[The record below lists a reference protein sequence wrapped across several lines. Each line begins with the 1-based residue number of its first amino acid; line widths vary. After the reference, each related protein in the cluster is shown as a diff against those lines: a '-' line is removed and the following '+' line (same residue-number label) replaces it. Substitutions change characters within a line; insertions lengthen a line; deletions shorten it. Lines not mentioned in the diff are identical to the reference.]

1 MLYSFTIEPSRSLYL
16 TQNLHDPTIR
26 QSPVIFDAVILER
39 YEYLRFMF
47 SIWERNEFLRFHYI
61 ILGGGIVGLSTAYYL
76 KTRFP
81 DRRIAI
87 MERGLIPSGA
97 STRNAGF
104 ACMGSVSELL
114 SDLNQSSPEE
124 VCRLFQLRKNGL
136 QRLRSLLGDSTIGYS
151 ERGSY
156 ELLFAHELEALD
168 QVNNLNGLLFDLLGG
183 HAFEVLP
190 KATISQFGFST
201 DQVHG
206 IIENKMEGELDTGL
220 MMQAL
225 TQLVLKQ
232 GIEIKTGCL
241 VESFHEESGHVTICC
256 AASGGLEPVAFE
268 TENLLI
274 CTNAFASD
282 LLPQLD
288 VVPGRGQVLVTKP
301 IPNLRCRGIFHFN
314 SGYFYFREYK
324 GRILFGGGR
333 HLDKLKEA
341 TMEFG
346 VTPFIQE
353 NLEHHLRETI
363 LPYIDS
369 VEIDYRWSGI
379 MAFGETKKPILE
391 RYSNRILLGVR
402 MGGMGVAIGSEIG
415 YQLAHLCDA

>member
-136 QRLRSLLGDSTIGYS
+136 QRLRSLLGDSTIGYR

-190 KATISQFGFST
+190 KATIAQFGFST
-201 DQVHG
+201 ERVHG
-206 IIENKMEGELDTGL
+206 IIENKMGRR
-220 MMQAL
+220 
-225 TQLVLKQ
+225 V
-232 GIEIKTGCL
+232 
-241 VESFHEESGHVTICC
+241 GHRPHD
-256 AASGGLEPVAFE
+256 ASP
-268 TENLLI
+268 
-274 CTNAFASD
+274 
-282 LLPQLD
+282 
-288 VVPGRGQVLVTKP
+288 
-301 IPNLRCRGIFHFN
+301 
-314 SGYFYFREYK
+314 
-324 GRILFGGGR
+324 
-333 HLDKLKEA
+333 
-341 TMEFG
+341 
-346 VTPFIQE
+346 
-353 NLEHHLRETI
+353 
-363 LPYIDS
+363 
-369 VEIDYRWSGI
+369 
-379 MAFGETKKPILE
+379 
-391 RYSNRILLGVR
+391 
-402 MGGMGVAIGSEIG
+402 
-415 YQLAHLCDA
+415 